1 MTKPVSIGK
10 ELMNGEKRLNK
21 LVTISHICIILGYTV
36 LSILILNCETILSTL
51 SYYRL
56 KTTFVIFGG
65 TADVF
70 LSVMLWFILNDD
82 QTVTVFVDGNRAYS
96 VVDVIQTNYSVV
108 NSDSDYSQEDRENY
122 FNSSILSAKT
132 SLVADR
138 MIA

>member
-1 MTKPVSIGK
+1 M
-10 ELMNGEKRLNK
+10 
-21 LVTISHICIILGYTV
+21 
-36 LSILILNCETILSTL
+36 LSILILNCEKILSTL

-96 VVDVIQTNYSVV
+96 VVDVIQTN
-108 NSDSDYSQEDRENY
+108 N
-122 FNSSILSAKT
+122 
-132 SLVADR
+132 SLVNLDSEDS
-138 MIA
+138 